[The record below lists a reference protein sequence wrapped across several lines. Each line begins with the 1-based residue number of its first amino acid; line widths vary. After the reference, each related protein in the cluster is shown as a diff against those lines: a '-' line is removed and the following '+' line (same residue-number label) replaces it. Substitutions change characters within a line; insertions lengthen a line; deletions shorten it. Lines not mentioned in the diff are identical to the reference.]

1 MEIRFFQIV
10 VPLFSLVL
18 IYRQLSNHNANKSTV
33 FETGMIIFFWAMIGI
48 VAIFPDFFSKGIAKI
63 FGFKDNVNAIIFFA
77 LGLLFYF
84 QFQLYKILKKQD
96 ELLTELARKNALDNA
111 DKN

>member
-18 IYRQLSNHNANKSTV
+18 IYRQLRAHNANKSTT
-33 FETGMIIFFWAMIGI
+33 FETWMIILFWAA
-48 VAIFPDFFSKGIAKI
+48 VSVVSIFPDFFSKGIAKI

-77 LGLLFYF
+77 LGILFYF

-111 DKN
+111 DEN

>member
-1 MEIRFFQIV
+1 MEIRIFQII
-10 VPLFSLVL
+10 VPLFSLLL
-18 IYRQLSNHNANKSTV
+18 IYRQVQTHRNGKSSI
-33 FETGMIIFFWAMIGI
+33 FETWMIVLFWAA
-48 VAIFPDFFSKGIAKI
+48 VAVVAVFPDFFSEGIAKI

-96 ELLTELARKNALDNA
+96 ELLTEMARKNALDNA
-111 DKN
+111 EEK